1 MMRILY
7 LHGLESS
14 NVGKKVDF
22 LKSQAEVL
30 APSID
35 YRDTALEEKL
45 MYMCE
50 IFKPDFIIGSSMGG
64 YVASLLANRI
74 GVNYISFNPAMH
86 SRSFDPVLP
95 ELSSVDITKDITGLF
110 VLGSEDHIINP
121 EITIDMFKDASAIE
135 IEMIEGMGH
144 RIPLNVLVDIYK
156 KYLPTND

>member
-1 MMRILY
+1 MRILY

-35 YRDTALEEKL
+35 YRDPTLEEKL
-45 MYMCE
+45 MYMAE

-64 YVASLLANRI
+64 YVASLLANHI
-74 GVNYISFNPAMH
+74 GVNYIAFNPALH
-86 SRSFDPVLP
+86 SRSFDPILP
-95 ELSSVDITKDITGLF
+95 TLSDISITENITGLF

-121 EITIDMFKDASAIE
+121 NITIDMVKDADAIE
-135 IEMIEGMGH
+135 IEMVEGMGH